1 MKILAFLAFT
11 MAANGAVADVI
22 VPVRN
27 IRAREI
33 IAAAD
38 LNVKQAD
45 VPGALT
51 KLSDAAGLEARVA
64 LYAGRPL
71 RPGDVGPPA
80 IIGRNE
86 IVVLI
91 FRNGPLR
98 IRTEGRALDRA
109 ASGDAVRVMNI
120 ASRTTVM
127 GRVHP
132 DGTIEVQ

>member
-1 MKILAFLAFT
+1 MKIIAILALT

-45 VPGALT
+45 VPGTLT

-64 LYAGRPL
+64 LYVGRPL

-91 FRNGPLR
+91 FRNGPLQ

-127 GRVHP
+127 GRVRP